1 MVDNS
6 ENILVEF
13 DYNNIFLVDPN
24 KVIDNNGKAQDR
36 LIKHENLVIYANLEC
51 KVLPRTKLALGV
63 ASNDAVQNITV
74 ASINFLN
81 PGKKTYLDNSYTD
94 ELTGK
99 DTLQGRGVNQPKL
112 EKVGFTNEKKEPD
125 YFIRQQTLSSGRLG
139 SVDNGLLGITSISIR
154 QNTSMEPQVT
164 IQMEDVKGRALF
176 ESGDNS
182 PYAPFFNLP
191 YPLFYLTIKGYFGK
205 AIRLPLMLHKF
216 NARYDTSNGN
226 FKIQLD
232 FFTYKFSLLSEVA
245 VGSLQAVPHMYTS
258 KFNVTK
264 INNTLSP
271 TDTKTPET
279 ITRGYQKIKEVYS
292 DYISKG
298 LLPDNFPQLT
308 LVQLQNNLKLFLK
321 NELGEFTKQNLKPIT
336 DADTYLDVLNQYRGE
351 IKNYETSWFNTYCD
365 RQQNFFI
372 IQRGNELIP
381 IFTLKEGYR
390 TDPNNKKEA
399 QSKLLEIVNRYNN
412 LLSENETFGK
422 NKTYTIGNKPPVK
435 SEINNRIQFDSFQK
449 GGTFVFNTPI
459 DFGTQAGEGNV
470 RLDETWRLK
479 KSVAQPTVPDYQT
492 LRKELINSDIAKNT
506 DDYPFFYF
514 SGTGSFNECIDQ
526 MEKDLNTLINQI
538 EEEITTELSFFLQN
552 KTSTLG
558 FKPTI
563 RNVLGVIFANGE
575 AFMRLLDDTH
585 SKAWDARDNKD
596 KKAVIFDPAV
606 SSASPDIPQLGQ
618 TLNQPVYPW
627 PQFIVQTGGQNGK
640 EKYEIKYP
648 ADSDVIGRTKAN
660 NPNVWPEVEFVEEY
674 IRGFTKRLAAPNFG
688 VTTNNELKDVLR
700 LSFNAIEFPIENNV
714 YFNKEEVKFYY
725 EIYERILWISNYS
738 KLSRSYNFTSAL
750 DKITTVIADSEV
762 TNIKNS
768 LGKDNPFLSD
778 KLKNYAVNLTNLK
791 QFSNGGFGESWQNF
805 IRGIFNTSYI
815 KNKTENAQIEFFL
828 PNFLNN
834 SVTTPKADITSI
846 EKLQT
851 YISDNSETNVFDF
864 TDTYPFTNKQWITQ
878 YLSNGVEFTN
888 PILAFDTRKSVFYND
903 LKKTI
908 TNFEKNGENRNFN
921 RPFSN
926 FSYLNKTP
934 TNFLSQGLTPPLKTF
949 YENRQSNQTFITEGR
964 VEYSNYNDGLV
975 SAKQT
980 TSILNTPYFIN
991 SIQRG
996 IQNFRDN
1003 ETYPFVASAYLFLNS
1018 LPLSTLRETY
1028 KTLGDSSN
1036 PEDLSYIFA
1045 TFKKFGGVH
1054 KLPFAWILKMGSIW
1068 HRYKT
1073 FINDGRDIIETSWS
1087 GFSYLNNYDPV
1098 TNDSEKEYNLIINNS
1113 QIDIILQKNSV
1124 FGSGPNPETST
1135 LINVGFYPK
1144 LINDFSVFYLGYPII
1159 ATDYQINGVCD
1170 VQGTTLTIINIQGSL
1185 QVGDI
1190 LSGLGIPAGT
1200 TILSQINSSQF
1211 QLNNSFNI
1219 TNSTFIVTNRRAD
1232 GYTSLDIQSAIT
1244 SGLTFNYVNTAIV
1257 NLPEGFDSSNSKR
1270 DCRIIPWSMTVRTND
1285 GNFEYP
1291 LPSHGSL
1298 FNQTKN
1304 ECIKNGKK
1312 QIEVLNNQAMY
1323 DGSVRLFWG
1332 APNFGY
1338 YDNAKV
1344 SKPSPYEYLNFINNN
1359 TNNQENF
1366 SIRNS
1371 YTQISEIFSV
1381 FEKSVLDNFE
1391 NEFLKFSKSIYDYA
1405 DSSLFETS
1413 NKLAVSNQV
1422 GDVEASYRNFQ
1433 YLMRKMM
1440 VLTVTTGDTGDKMV
1454 ELLQEKQLTEF
1465 NNYIQGFL
1473 NYDIIFK
1480 FGNPSSY
1487 DKKLFYSFSNLQI
1500 IDGFEFDRYT
1510 LQTPNT
1516 LPTQGG
1522 NITLSASR
1530 SDPRNTLA
1538 WKALLTYVGFSEIP
1552 ELQYKDNGSYITDFF
1567 VDLNIAFTQRNV
1579 ELFAPMIKI
1588 YATQKLNQFQTNP
1601 IPKPAP
1607 PVGPIGNLVSVATLR
1622 DNFTINIYVSG
1633 PSKWGV
1639 YKTPTGEVSFEGTK
1653 SFQTN
1658 YQIIIDEI
1666 ILIIY
1671 GSLAT
1676 NPNQNQYIVNIQQAQ
1691 NTEQE
1696 NYPQVPNPSTGI
1708 SKGIFFESMTNYLL
1722 KIEDFIGKI
1731 LDNING
1737 KLTNE
1742 LESITNITLEKL
1754 DSEIRDAP
1762 KTKIELYDM
1771 FKAFNDKWIAGGDFK
1786 NRTLFEDILI
1796 LDRASRNIGDIIL
1809 IDLFKLS
1816 ELLDFI
1822 SPENTMEGLI
1832 KTILHDNRFV
1842 YMNLPSYV
1850 NFYGVQDAVKNPKPK
1865 TEGSLEFA
1873 NSLFGTFTNVDYTE
1887 SRSKLVCFF
1896 PGKPS
1901 EQLAINNIDWRYRN
1915 DAFDLRRTDNPLV
1928 EEQTGKK
1935 DFDKSNRVVGFNVD
1949 IGIQNQSIF
1958 KSFTVGQENGLST
1971 AESLQIL
1978 NDMANQSGGR
1988 QGTTQSVSLYNLYKN
2003 RSYTCSIS
2011 MMGNALIQPTM
2022 YFNLRYVPMFYGAY
2036 YITEVNHSISQGEF
2050 STDIVGVRQATAALS
2065 KIDDYLQNL
2074 KYNFVR
2080 NIIDQR
2086 RNEIKQQKAE
2096 IQRGA
2101 RLEEQAIKYITEG
2114 IKPLSTLSN
2123 RELQVGAPYED
2134 FRQVSPDKI
2143 TITLKFLKETLKQK
2157 TANENIRLCVFSW
2170 FYFSSIYNQ
2179 SLEARGYNFG
2189 NIVLTQSARWSDP
2202 LITKYFPKKEYY
2214 CSSDQNP
2221 LFLVVFPSLDKVVDF
2236 FIERWTP
2243 LINQLKG
2250 TTPTNVFEFTFI
2262 NSNVDISLGKR
2273 EWESIKNQ
2281 TDTFDAQL
2289 LIIGKAIQAFNAI

>member
-1 MVDNS
+1 
-6 ENILVEF
+6 
-13 DYNNIFLVDPN
+13 
-24 KVIDNNGKAQDR
+24 
-36 LIKHENLVIYANLEC
+36 
-51 KVLPRTKLALGV
+51 
-63 ASNDAVQNITV
+63 
-74 ASINFLN
+74 
-81 PGKKTYLDNSYTD
+81 
-94 ELTGK
+94 
-99 DTLQGRGVNQPKL
+99 
-112 EKVGFTNEKKEPD
+112 
-125 YFIRQQTLSSGRLG
+125 
-139 SVDNGLLGITSISIR
+139 
-154 QNTSMEPQVT
+154 
-164 IQMEDVKGRALF
+164 
-176 ESGDNS
+176 
-182 PYAPFFNLP
+182 
-191 YPLFYLTIKGYFGK
+191 
-205 AIRLPLMLHKF
+205 
-216 NARYDTSNGN
+216 
-226 FKIQLD
+226 
-232 FFTYKFSLLSEVA
+232 
-245 VGSLQAVPHMYTS
+245 
-258 KFNVTK
+258 
-264 INNTLSP
+264 
-271 TDTKTPET
+271 
-279 ITRGYQKIKEVYS
+279 
-292 DYISKG
+292 
-298 LLPDNFPQLT
+298 
-308 LVQLQNNLKLFLK
+308 
-321 NELGEFTKQNLKPIT
+321 
-336 DADTYLDVLNQYRGE
+336 
-351 IKNYETSWFNTYCD
+351 
-365 RQQNFFI
+365 
-372 IQRGNELIP
+372 
-381 IFTLKEGYR
+381 
-390 TDPNNKKEA
+390 
-399 QSKLLEIVNRYNN
+399 
-412 LLSENETFGK
+412 
-422 NKTYTIGNKPPVK
+422 
-435 SEINNRIQFDSFQK
+435 
-449 GGTFVFNTPI
+449 
-459 DFGTQAGEGNV
+459 
-470 RLDETWRLK
+470 
-479 KSVAQPTVPDYQT
+479 
-492 LRKELINSDIAKNT
+492 
-506 DDYPFFYF
+506 
-514 SGTGSFNECIDQ
+514 
-526 MEKDLNTLINQI
+526 
-538 EEEITTELSFFLQN
+538 
-552 KTSTLG
+552 
-558 FKPTI
+558 
-563 RNVLGVIFANGE
+563 
-575 AFMRLLDDTH
+575 
-585 SKAWDARDNKD
+585 
-596 KKAVIFDPAV
+596 
-606 SSASPDIPQLGQ
+606 
-618 TLNQPVYPW
+618 
-627 PQFIVQTGGQNGK
+627 
-640 EKYEIKYP
+640 
-648 ADSDVIGRTKAN
+648 
-660 NPNVWPEVEFVEEY
+660 
-674 IRGFTKRLAAPNFG
+674 
-688 VTTNNELKDVLR
+688 
-700 LSFNAIEFPIENNV
+700 
-714 YFNKEEVKFYY
+714 
-725 EIYERILWISNYS
+725 
-738 KLSRSYNFTSAL
+738 
-750 DKITTVIADSEV
+750 
-762 TNIKNS
+762 
-768 LGKDNPFLSD
+768 
-778 KLKNYAVNLTNLK
+778 
-791 QFSNGGFGESWQNF
+791 
-805 IRGIFNTSYI
+805 
-815 KNKTENAQIEFFL
+815 
-828 PNFLNN
+828 
-834 SVTTPKADITSI
+834 
-846 EKLQT
+846 
-851 YISDNSETNVFDF
+851 
-864 TDTYPFTNKQWITQ
+864 
-878 YLSNGVEFTN
+878 
-888 PILAFDTRKSVFYND
+888 
-903 LKKTI
+903 
-908 TNFEKNGENRNFN
+908 
-921 RPFSN
+921 
-926 FSYLNKTP
+926 
-934 TNFLSQGLTPPLKTF
+934 
-949 YENRQSNQTFITEGR
+949 
-964 VEYSNYNDGLV
+964 
-975 SAKQT
+975 
-980 TSILNTPYFIN
+980 
-991 SIQRG
+991 
-996 IQNFRDN
+996 
-1003 ETYPFVASAYLFLNS
+1003 
-1018 LPLSTLRETY
+1018 
-1028 KTLGDSSN
+1028 
-1036 PEDLSYIFA
+1036 
-1045 TFKKFGGVH
+1045 
-1054 KLPFAWILKMGSIW
+1054 
-1068 HRYKT
+1068 
-1073 FINDGRDIIETSWS
+1073 
-1087 GFSYLNNYDPV
+1087 
-1098 TNDSEKEYNLIINNS
+1098 
-1113 QIDIILQKNSV
+1113 
-1124 FGSGPNPETST
+1124 
-1135 LINVGFYPK
+1135 
-1144 LINDFSVFYLGYPII
+1144 
-1159 ATDYQINGVCD
+1159 
-1170 VQGTTLTIINIQGSL
+1170 
-1185 QVGDI
+1185 
-1190 LSGLGIPAGT
+1190 
-1200 TILSQINSSQF
+1200 
-1211 QLNNSFNI
+1211 
-1219 TNSTFIVTNRRAD
+1219 
-1232 GYTSLDIQSAIT
+1232 
-1244 SGLTFNYVNTAIV
+1244 
-1257 NLPEGFDSSNSKR
+1257 
-1270 DCRIIPWSMTVRTND
+1270 
-1285 GNFEYP
+1285 
-1291 LPSHGSL
+1291 
-1298 FNQTKN
+1298 
-1304 ECIKNGKK
+1304 
-1312 QIEVLNNQAMY
+1312 
-1323 DGSVRLFWG
+1323 
-1332 APNFGY
+1332 
-1338 YDNAKV
+1338 
-1344 SKPSPYEYLNFINNN
+1344 
-1359 TNNQENF
+1359 
-1366 SIRNS
+1366 
-1371 YTQISEIFSV
+1371 
-1381 FEKSVLDNFE
+1381 
-1391 NEFLKFSKSIYDYA
+1391 
-1405 DSSLFETS
+1405 
-1413 NKLAVSNQV
+1413 
-1422 GDVEASYRNFQ
+1422 
-1433 YLMRKMM
+1433 MM

-1639 YKTPTGEVSFEGTK
+1639 YKTPNGEVSFEGTK

-2189 NIVLTQSARWSDP
+2189 NIVLTRSARWSDP

-2250 TTPTNVFEFTFI
+2250 TTPTNVFEFTYI

-2289 LIIGKAIQAFNAI
+2289 LIIGKGIQAFNAI